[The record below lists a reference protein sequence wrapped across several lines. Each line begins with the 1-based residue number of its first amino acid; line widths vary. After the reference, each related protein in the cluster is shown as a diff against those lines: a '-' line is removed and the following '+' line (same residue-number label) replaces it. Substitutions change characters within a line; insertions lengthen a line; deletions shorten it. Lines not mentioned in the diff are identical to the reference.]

1 MAMAMTVQQAL
12 GRARARIETLDAQAL
27 LCAALGVERA
37 YLFGHP
43 DHPLTPAQADR
54 YAGWVERC
62 AAGEPLAY
70 ILGRR
75 AFYDRDFIVTPDVLI
90 PRPETELLVE
100 QGLAYLRGRPA
111 ATVADVGTGSGALA
125 VTLAVHAPAAQVYA
139 LDISPAALAVA
150 RQNAAQHRAA
160 VTFLEGDLLRPFLER
175 GLRFD
180 LLVANL
186 PYIASGDLPSL
197 AVTRWEPRLALDGGA
212 DGLDLVRRLLDQAPA
227 AARPGARLLLEI
239 GADQGAAAQALGAAA
254 FPGARAAVLPDLAGH
269 DRILRLD
276 LP

>member
-12 GRARARIETLDAQAL
+12 GCARARIEALDAQAL
-27 LCAALGVERA
+27 LCALLGVERA

-43 DHPLTPAQADR
+43 DHLLTPAQADR
-54 YAGWVERC
+54 YAIWVERC